1 MKLEIPKELRG
12 KELGKYLSGKL
23 DEIADS
29 ICQCPDEIEK
39 FVKRWNGGFHTY
51 SINNTILIWLQKPE
65 TIENPLICGYKAWQG
80 KGRQVNKGE
89 RSIRILAPMTKKI
102 EEDNGDITYIV
113 TGYFPV
119 SVFHISQTSKI
130 DGQPDLTEDL
140 GCPDLISGYM
150 DFERIA
156 KACPVPVNIKDLG
169 LSNGNTNGNTI
180 NITPKKNKAAM
191 CATLIHEWAHVA
203 LGHCEDTGI
212 LFETE
217 DRSAKEVAAE
227 TVSFIVCSAIGIQ
240 NNKSRLYIGSWD
252 GNKEELKNSGKH
264 FISVAESIIR
274 KLADE

>member
-1 MKLEIPKELRG
+1 MKLETKGLKG

-23 DEIADS
+23 DEIADN
-29 ICQCPDEIEK
+29 ICQDPDELEK
-39 FVKRWNGGFHTY
+39 FVKSWQNGFHNY

-65 TIENPLICGYKAWQG
+65 AIENPLIAGYKSFQAM
-80 KGRQVNKGE
+80 GRQVNKGE

-169 LSNGNTNGNTI
+169 LSNGNTDGKTI

-203 LGHCEDTGI
+203 LGHCENSGV

-227 TVSFIVCSAIGIQ
+227 TVSFIVCSAIGIL

-252 GNKEELKNSGKH
+252 GNREELQSNGKH
-264 FISVAESIIR
+264 LISVAESIIR
-274 KLADE
+274 KLSET

>member
-1 MKLEIPKELRG
+1 MKLEIPTDLRG

-29 ICQCPDEIEK
+29 ICQEPDELEK
-39 FVKRWNGGFHTY
+39 FVKRWNGGFYTY
-51 SINNTILIWLQKPE
+51 SINNTILIALQKPE
-65 TIENPLICGYKAWQG
+65 AIENPLIAGYKAWQG

-89 RSIRILAPMTKKI
+89 RSIRILAPNTKKI
-102 EEDNGDITYIV
+102 EEDNGDVTYIV

-156 KACPVPVNIKDLG
+156 NACPVPVTIKDLG
-169 LSNGNTNGNTI
+169 LSNGNTDGKTI
-180 NITPKKNKAAM
+180 NITPKRNKAAM
-191 CATLIHEWAHVA
+191 ISTVVHEWAHIA
-203 LGHCEDTGI
+203 LFHCEDPGV

-217 DRSAKEVAAE
+217 ERSIKEIEAE
-227 TVSFIVCSAIGIQ
+227 TVSFIVCSAIGIK
-240 NNKSRLYIGSWD
+240 NRKSRLYIGSWD
-252 GNKEELKNSGKH
+252 GNKEELQSRGKH
-264 FISVAESIIR
+264 LISVAESIIR
-274 KLADE
+274 KIAEE

>member
-23 DEIADS
+23 DEISDS
-29 ICQCPDEIEK
+29 ICQNPDEIESFIK
-39 FVKRWNGGFHTY
+39 MWSGGFHSY

-65 TIENPLICGYKAWQG
+65 AIENPLIAGYKAWQG

-89 RSIRILAPMTKKI
+89 KSIRILAPNVKKI
-102 EEDNGDITYIV
+102 EEDNGDIKYIV

-119 SVFHISQTSKI
+119 SVFHISQTSGEPI
-130 DGQPDLTEDL
+130 DDL
-140 GCPDLISGYM
+140 GCSDLISGYV
-150 DFERIA
+150 DFEKIA
-156 KACPVPVNIKDLG
+156 KSCPIPVNIKDLG
-169 LSNGNTNGNTI
+169 LSNGNTDGKTI

-227 TVSFIVCSAIGIQ
+227 TCNFIICSAIGIQ

-252 GNKEELKNSGKH
+252 GNKEELQSRGKH
-264 FISVAESIIR
+264 LISVAESIIR
-274 KLADE
+274 KIAEE